1 MTTIHWVPG
10 TACDFFLSLFVLH
23 HAADFGMRPA
33 WAAGVR
39 QRVST
44 ANRETLERIFSFSG
58 VPLAWISRLP
68 APQDARTAL
77 QAAADLAPAD
87 RLPALTLPSEL
98 PDEARRLLV
107 GIAARGAW
115 TPEDKTNLIALY
127 GHAPGPSSA
136 GFDNMLNAWVALAE
150 SGDKYLAAL
159 REYYQVYFAE
169 EETRIRPALES
180 GLAKAQSLAA
190 TLQPGEL
197 VERLSRGVRLEG
209 LETLTDLTLLPSW
222 WVTPLAFLARP
233 EHEKMMMAFGVRP
246 EVQSGAEAAE
256 APEMLVN
263 ALKSL
268 GDPTRLRILRYLSSG
283 PLSPSELARRLRL
296 RPPTVIHHLRLLRFA
311 GLVQVTVSEGMEK
324 RYAARLEALQ
334 AIQKSLQE
342 FLNIHV

>member
-1 MTTIHWVPG
+1 MTSIHWVSG

-23 HAADFGMRPA
+23 HAADFGVRPA

-58 VPLAWISRLP
+58 VPLEWISRLP

-98 PDEARRLLV
+98 PDEARRLLDS
-107 GIAARGAW
+107 IAARGKW
-115 TPEDKTNLIALY
+115 TPEDKTQLTSLHGHGSRQSSNEIDNL
-127 GHAPGPSSA
+127 
-136 GFDNMLNAWVALAE
+136 LNAWTALADYGE
-150 SGDKYLAAL
+150 KYLAAL
-159 REYYQVYFAE
+159 QEYHQVYFAE
-169 EETRIRPALES
+169 EETRIRTALES
-180 GLAKAQSLAA
+180 GHAKAQSMAPA
-190 TLQPGEL
+190 LQPGEL

-222 WVTPLAFLARP
+222 WVGPLVFLARP
-233 EHEKMMMAFGVRP
+233 EHEKMLMAFGVRP
-246 EVQSGAEAAE
+246 EIQSGAEGAE
-256 APEMLVN
+256 APETLVN

-268 GDPTRLRILRYLSSG
+268 GDPTRLRILRYLSDG

-334 AIQKSLQE
+334 AIQTSLQDY
-342 FLNIHV
+342 LNFHV